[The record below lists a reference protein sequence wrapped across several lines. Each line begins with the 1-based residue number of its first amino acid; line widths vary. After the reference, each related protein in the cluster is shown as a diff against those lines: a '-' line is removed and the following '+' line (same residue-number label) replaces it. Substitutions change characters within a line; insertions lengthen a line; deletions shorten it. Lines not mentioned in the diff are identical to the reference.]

1 MTSLTGEGAAMTEP
15 TREARGAD
23 AYLVGPL
30 GRTLLGGFLL
40 VTGLT
45 VTIMLVQLWPTI
57 ERATAGNAAQGE
69 TEHLSLFW
77 GALESDLTADSAL
90 LLLVILASAL
100 GSYVHAVTSFTD
112 YVGNRRLARSWMW
125 WYGLRLF
132 VGVALAILFYF
143 AIRGGF
149 FAADATSSQVN
160 PFGIAAI
167 SGLVG
172 LFSKQATDKLR
183 EVFDTLFRT
192 SPGGGDDQRKDSIT
206 NPRPFVAG
214 IEPAVVSAGS
224 PTTTVIL
231 SGEGFVPDSVV
242 RVRRAPTGQGSVLLQ
257 RETRFVAP
265 TEMTLEL
272 LTEDLLEAG
281 YIDVTVF
288 NPEPG
293 GGSSNPVRLDIS
305 PVLSSSADGGGPTDV
320 REPEPAR
327 SE

>member
-1 MTSLTGEGAAMTEP
+1 MTATGATTAEP
-15 TREARGAD
+15 PREARGGEGH
-23 AYLVGPL
+23 LVGAL

-40 VTGLT
+40 ATGLT
-45 VTIMLVQLWPTI
+45 VTVLLVQLWPTI
-57 ERATAGNAAQGE
+57 ERATAGDEARGA
-69 TEHLSLFW
+69 TERVSFFW
-77 GALESDLTADSAL
+77 GALEAEVTADSAL

-112 YVGNRRLARSWMW
+112 YVGNRRLAKSWMW
-125 WYGLRLF
+125 WYGLRVF
-132 VGVALAILFYF
+132 VGVSLAILFYF

-149 FAADATSSQVN
+149 FAADATSSEVN
-160 PFGIAAI
+160 PFGIAALA
-167 SGLVG
+167 GLVG

-206 NPRPFVAG
+206 NPRPFVG
-214 IEPAVVSAGS
+214 GVEPAVVDAGS

-231 SGEGFVPDSVV
+231 NGEGFVPDSVV
-242 RVRRAPTGQGSVLLQ
+242 RVRRATTGQGSVVLQ
-257 RETRFVAP
+257 RATRFVAP

-272 LTEDLLEAG
+272 LTEDLVEAG

-305 PVLSSSADGGGPTDV
+305 PVEPSADGGGPSEQRDL
-320 REPEPAR
+320 EPLR
-327 SE
+327 GG

>member
-1 MTSLTGEGAAMTEP
+1 VTEAAP
-15 TREARGAD
+15 EARGGD
-23 AYLVGPL
+23 GHLVGPL
-30 GRTLLGGFLL
+30 GRTALGGFLL

-45 VTIMLVQLWPTI
+45 VTVMLVQVWPTV
-57 ERATAGNAAQGE
+57 ERATAGNSQPGE
-69 TEHLSLFW
+69 TERLSLFW
-77 GALESDLTADSAL
+77 GALESDVTADTAL

-112 YVGNRRLARSWMW
+112 YVGNRRLAKSWMW

-132 VGVALAILFYF
+132 IGVALAILFYF

-192 SPGGGDDQRKDSIT
+192 GPGAGDDQRKDSIT
-206 NPRPFVAG
+206 NPRPIVGG
-214 IEPAVVSAGS
+214 IEPAVLAAGS
-224 PTTTVIL
+224 PTTIVSL
-231 SGEGFVPDSVV
+231 RGEGFVPESVV
-242 RVRRAPTGQGSVLLQ
+242 RVRRTATGAGPVVLQ
-257 RETRFVAP
+257 RETRFVSP
-265 TEMTLEL
+265 SEMTLEL

-281 YIDVTVF
+281 YLDVTVF

-305 PVLSSSADGGGPTDV
+305 PPAPPSTDGDRASER
-320 REPEPAR
+320 REPEPTR
-327 SE
+327 GG

>member
-1 MTSLTGEGAAMTEP
+1 VTSLTGDRVAPTEP
-15 TREARGAD
+15 RREARSGD
-23 AYLVGPL
+23 GDLVGPL
-30 GRTLLGGFLL
+30 GRRLLGGFL
-40 VTGLT
+40 VATGLAVT
-45 VTIMLVQLWPTI
+45 VMLVQVWPTV
-57 ERATAGNAAQGE
+57 ERATAGESRPGE

-77 GALESDLTADSAL
+77 GAIESEVTADSAL

-112 YVGNRRLARSWMW
+112 YVGNRRLAKSWMW
-125 WYGLRLF
+125 WYGLRVF

-192 SPGGGDDQRKDSIT
+192 SPGSGDDQRKDSIT
-206 NPRPFVAG
+206 NPRPFVG
-214 IEPAVVSAGS
+214 GVEPPTLAAGS
-224 PTTTVIL
+224 ETTIVSL
-231 SGEGFVPDSVV
+231 RGEGFVPDSVV
-242 RVRRAPTGQGSVLLQ
+242 RVRRVRAGQPPTVLP
-257 RETRFVAP
+257 RETTFVSA
-265 TEMTLEL
+265 TEITLEL
-272 LTEDLLEAG
+272 LTEDLEEPG
-281 YIDVTVF
+281 YVDVTVI
-288 NPEPG
+288 NPAPG
-293 GGSSNPVRLDIS
+293 GGSSSPVRLDIS
-305 PVLSSSADGGGPTDV
+305 PAASPSLDGGGPGDS

-327 SE
+327 GE